1 MNVSGSKFLSK
12 AAAVYL
18 LVTNVPPAPNTKQ
31 DVISKYF
38 CSLEKNLDTKN
49 KSVLLIGD
57 SMFSAPNFDWEGG
70 LPLPN
75 CYFYSKS
82 RVLQI
87 TPQRA
92 SRVLRSA

>member
-1 MNVSGSKFLSK
+1 MNASGSKFLPK
-12 AAAVYL
+12 AAVVYL
-18 LVTNVPPAPNTKQ
+18 LVMTVPTPLNITQ

-49 KSVLLIGD
+49 KSILLIGD

-75 CYFYSKS
+75 CHFYSKS
-82 RVLQI
+82 KGAANHTSMCL
-87 TPQRA
+87 
-92 SRVLRSA
+92 LDLMK